1 MTSIHEQPK
10 SNHDK
15 TCTSNPTF
23 APQVPVRRHVDFLPS
38 PNNSAEQIVVLK
50 SSKTKKPLDYLIWSS
65 MLVISGMLI
74 FGFVIVIL
82 LLAAYKHMESG
93 RM

>member
-1 MTSIHEQPK
+1 MTSIYEQPK

-23 APQVPVRRHVDFLPS
+23 APQVPVRRHVDLLSS
-38 PNNSAEQIVVLK
+38 PNNSPEQILVLK
-50 SSKTKKPLDYLIWSS
+50 SPKTKAPLDYLIWSS

-74 FGFVIVIL
+74 FGFVVVIL
-82 LLAAYKHMESG
+82 LLAAYKHMGSG
-93 RM
+93 KM